1 MLYKGLDKKSEQR
14 TVIHPCSNQSQDNL
28 NPIMKLL
35 KLVIEKF
42 SGDISLL
49 KRLLE
54 FEAIDRNLNLSK
66 ADKFNYLKSP
76 FLWAL
81 LPDPL

>member
-1 MLYKGLDKKSEQR
+1 
-14 TVIHPCSNQSQDNL
+14 
-28 NPIMKLL
+28 MKLL

-66 ADKFNYLKSP
+66 ADKFNYLNP
-76 FLWAL
+76 FFMGTAA
-81 LPDPL
+81 

>member
-1 MLYKGLDKKSEQR
+1 
-14 TVIHPCSNQSQDNL
+14 
-28 NPIMKLL
+28 MKLL

-81 LPDPL
+81 LPDPPLMSRALQHCQFNLQMNNTY